1 MKALLTGDSVLVI
14 NVTNYRLTREVM
26 ISENE
31 KIKDK
36 ENSTKVLLSKIS
48 KKNCQL
54 TNNFLLIIFVIFSDL
69 STE

>member
-26 ISENE
+26 ILENE

-36 ENSTKVLLSKIS
+36 ENSTKVLIS
-48 KKNCQL
+48 HYIKP
-54 TNNFLLIIFVIFSDL
+54 
-69 STE
+69 TEI